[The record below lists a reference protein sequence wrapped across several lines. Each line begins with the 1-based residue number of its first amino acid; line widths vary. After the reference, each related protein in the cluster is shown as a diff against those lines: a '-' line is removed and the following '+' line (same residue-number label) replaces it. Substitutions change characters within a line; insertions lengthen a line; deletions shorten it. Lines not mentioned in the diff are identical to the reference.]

1 MASKF
6 TGTGL
11 SQPFS
16 MIPFYPSL
24 LIISLLIISE
34 NQMFLDIFKADIKE
48 NWREIG

>member
-24 LIISLLIISE
+24 LKISE

-48 NWREIG
+48 NWREMG